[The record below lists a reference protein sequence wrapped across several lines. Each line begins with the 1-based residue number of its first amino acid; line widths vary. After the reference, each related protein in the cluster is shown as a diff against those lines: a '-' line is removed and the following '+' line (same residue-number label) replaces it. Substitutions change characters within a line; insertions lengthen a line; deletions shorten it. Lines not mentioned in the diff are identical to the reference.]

1 MRLLALDTNVL
12 IAFLRNPSAFAD
24 RFGDFDQIVLSPVVL
39 GEYRAGLF
47 DTKVGKANRKVLEEY
62 LRNPAVKIL
71 PVTDRTSAV
80 YAKVFQSL
88 RKRGVPIPT
97 NDMWIAAAALEN
109 GAALAT
115 DDGHFAAV
123 EMLQIV

>member
-24 RFGDFDQIVLSPVVL
+24 RFADFDQIVLSPVVL
-39 GEYRAGLF
+39 GEYRSGLF
-47 DTKVGKANRKVLEEY
+47 DTRVGKANRKVLEEY
-62 LRNPAVKIL
+62 LRNPAVRIL
-71 PVTDRTSAV
+71 TMTDRTSAV

-88 RKRGVPIPT
+88 RKKGVPIPT
-97 NDMWIAAAALEN
+97 NDMWIAATALEN

-115 DDGHFAAV
+115 DDGHFAVV
-123 EMLQIV
+123 EMLQTV